1 MENRK
6 ERLISLIIILF
17 VLMYLEV
24 WFFTIPSIPIL
35 SILAKIL
42 GAVAISFYVFGI
54 TKVYFQK

>member
-17 VLMYLEV
+17 VLMCLEI
-24 WFFTIPSIPIL
+24 WFFTKPSIPIL
-35 SILAKIL
+35 SIFAKTL
-42 GAVAISFYVFGI
+42 GAAVISLYVFGI